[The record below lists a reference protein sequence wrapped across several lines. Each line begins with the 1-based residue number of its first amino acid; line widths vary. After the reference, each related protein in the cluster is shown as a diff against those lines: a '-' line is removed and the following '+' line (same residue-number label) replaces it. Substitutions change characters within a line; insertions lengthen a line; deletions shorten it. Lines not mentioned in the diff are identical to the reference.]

1 MYEEK
6 STKRAETEQSGAND
20 RRNNRRGRGKT
31 ETEEEIGRIDE
42 EIT

>member
-6 STKRAETEQSGAND
+6 STKRAETEQNRANH
-20 RRNNRRGRGKT
+20 RRNTRRDRGKT

-42 EIT
+42 ELK